1 MKSRIVLWGT
11 QGEKEKVLIGIE
23 LVALENKVLL
33 HVVPEAAATETFYN
47 LLMNEWREGR
57 EVEWPAAENTI
68 ERPLTAS
75 DSILPEDIKVQ
86 RTDVVQRAQS
96 EWHFVVLSAKLKDVY
111 DSEIRDIKE
120 KVQEMTQFD
129 GGVWEE
135 LKGFWGKVQ
144 EQIRDKNLFRSHANN
159 IKKEVN
165 ELFDELKTMRSSL
178 DAELKTKSEEIYKEF
193 SERLDVVEEKIEKGL
208 GLQPLFNDLKDI
220 QKKFRDSDLIR
231 KHQNKLWKRIDNA
244 FKAVKSKRFGSE
256 NDSGGRLG
264 RLQSRY
270 DGLSKAINRMRSS
283 IGKDKKDIEWEES
296 RIGKTDGQLE
306 AQLRT
311 AKLKMIQ
318 ERISSKQVKLD
329 DMLKTEGQLK
339 AQIEKE
345 MAREEERK
353 RVEQAKAEAKEK
365 IQEKVAANKEKMAAA
380 DDKLSEAAEKI
391 MEGKKKTESTTE
403 APAVEKKE
411 GSQDEGGLM
420 DRVVADLGGLDKVLR

>member
-57 EVEWPAAENTI
+57 EVDWPEAQKTI

-111 DSEIRDIKE
+111 DTEIRDIKE

-345 MAREEERK
+345 KAREEERK

-391 MEGKKKTESTTE
+391 KEGKKKSESTAQ
-403 APAVEKKE
+403 APATEKKMA
-411 GSQDEGGLM
+411 SPDEGGLM
-420 DRVVADLGGLDKVLR
+420 DRVVGDMGGLDKVLS